1 MIINEINNQSITIS
15 SLNKIYNSA
24 KINGKLDSVNLYI
37 LNIIFKLLSGCCVG
51 LTHYEKQR
59 LMEMYRKI
67 YFRTDVICKNSF
79 VEPYK
84 YTKPKFVQA
93 ESEDCNS
100 FTKFPKIYYWQELDY
115 NTISN
120 DIFQLIDDTGYF
132 ITKPFDSY
140 KNFEIGKTIT
150 YSNYGKIVFL
160 ATETLST
167 DMFTI
172 KDILNINVNDSFT
185 KTYNNVINSTLFVS
199 KNNYSYGDINF
210 KIIKL

>member
-1 MIINEINNQSITIS
+1 MIINETNNQAITIS
-15 SLNKIYNSA
+15 SLNKIYNQA

-37 LNIIFKLLSGCCVG
+37 LNIIFKLLNGCCIE

-67 YFRTDVICKNSF
+67 YFHTDNICKKAF
-79 VEPYK
+79 VEPYQ

-100 FTKFPKIYYWQELDY
+100 FPKFPKIYYWQEEDY

-120 DIFQLIDDTGYF
+120 DVFQLIDDTGYF
-132 ITKPFDSY
+132 ITKSFDSY
-140 KNFEIGKTIT
+140 ENFEIGKTIN
-150 YSNYGKIVFL
+150 YSNYGKIIFL
-160 ATETLST
+160 ATNTLNT
-167 DMFTI
+167 DVFKI
-172 KDILNINVNDSFT
+172 KDFLNIEVNDSFT
-185 KTYNNVINSTLFVS
+185 ITYNDVINSTLFVS

>member
-1 MIINEINNQSITIS
+1 MTINEINNQAITIS
-15 SLNKIYNSA
+15 SLEKIYNKA

-37 LNIIFKLLSGCCVG
+37 LNIIFKLLNGCCIE

-67 YFRTDVICKNSF
+67 YFHTDNICKNAF

-84 YTKPKFVQA
+84 YNPPKFFQA

-100 FTKFPKIYYWQELDY
+100 FTLLPKIYYWKEEDY

-120 DIFQLIDDTGYF
+120 DVFQLIDDTGYF
-132 ITKPFDSY
+132 INKLFDSY
-140 KNFEIGKTIT
+140 QNFEIGKTIEYT
-150 YSNYGKIVFL
+150 GYGKIVFL
-160 ATETLST
+160 ATNTLNT
-167 DMFTI
+167 DMFKI
-172 KDILNINVNDSFT
+172 KDILNIEVNDSFT
-185 KTYNNVINSTLFVS
+185 ITYNDVINSTLFVS